1 MTTAAQTDRSPL
13 VQSSARWRPT
23 TSRARV
29 DGVLVAAPAVGAFAG
44 TTPRLS
50 AAARA
55 ILVEALASALV
66 EDYRRETDTST
77 STPGASPTGRA
88 TQQAEDRQ

>member
-1 MTTAAQTDRSPL
+1 MTTAAQTDVALL
-13 VQSSARWRPT
+13 VESSARWRPT

-44 TTPRLS
+44 TMPRLS

-66 EDYRRETDTST
+66 EDYRRTTDTST
-77 STPGASPTGRA
+77 TAPDDSPTGRA
-88 TQQAEDRQ
+88 THQAEDRQ